1 MPGLKVEKMVN
12 GALNEKDGMI
22 DYERELLR
30 QWNNTTNPLSDPTKL
45 FQSVMKKFA
54 DKTQSTYQVTFDSG
68 KKVEYDPGADKFNVT
83 LKADQDKVS
92 DQKFCMV
99 FPAEIPTDLLS
110 RMSLATLAEPQQPE
124 SGIYARR
131 DFSAK
136 MPVAPVIPRAARVGP
151 GAESPAIRSAGP

>member
-68 KKVEYDPGADKFNVT
+68 KKVEYDPGTDKFNVT

-99 FPAEIPTDLLS
+99 FPAEIPTDLTYIS
-110 RMSLATLAEPQQPE
+110 NVISNVGGAPSSLNQEYMLGVTFL
-124 SGIYARR
+124 RKCR
-131 DFSAK
+131 
-136 MPVAPVIPRAARVGP
+136 
-151 GAESPAIRSAGP
+151 